1 VNPRSQD
8 VAVVGAG
15 PAGSVIARNLA
26 AAGLKVLLI
35 DKGHLHRPYLG
46 EFLSPPAR
54 AALNRM
60 QILDAGWEAGHAAA
74 HEFASCWGSANPSFR
89 NYLFDPHGHALV
101 LNRAEFDKSLT
112 AAALASGATLLRGA
126 HLSSA
131 IRSGD
136 GWKLTMA
143 QGQSLIKTE
152 CSLLVLCGGRSGNRV
167 RGLRTRRTRLDR
179 LVCFAMRLGRYDG
192 DCRPFVETYGH
203 GWVYSV
209 GLPSGE
215 LMINLFTET
224 DGNSARRIGKSL
236 DFLLAE
242 IAQCPIACSRV
253 LRSHPGSGEQAVSF
267 AADASTA
274 YTRPAAGAGWCLAGD
289 RAQSMDP
296 LSSGGIAQA
305 LQHADLVSSAIMRSS
320 SLGAVAFDEYASH
333 LDKTYA
339 AYLAGRAEVYGL
351 ERRWQTP
358 FWRRRSDPRRV
369 EAPSALA

>member
-1 VNPRSQD
+1 
-8 VAVVGAG
+8 
-15 PAGSVIARNLA
+15 
-26 AAGLKVLLI
+26 VLLI
-35 DKGHLHRPYLG
+35 DKGPPHLQYLG

-101 LNRAEFDKSLT
+101 LNRAGFDKSLT
-112 AAALASGATLLRGA
+112 AAALASGAMLLRGT
-126 HLSSA
+126 HLVSA
-131 IRSGD
+131 RRSAD
-136 GWKLTMA
+136 RWKLTMV
-143 QGQSLIKTE
+143 QGQSLIE
-152 CSLLVLCGGRSGNRV
+152 AESSLLILCGGRSGNRV
-167 RGLRTRRTRLDR
+167 RGLHASRRRLDK

-215 LMINLFTET
+215 LMINLFTES
-224 DGNSARRIGKSL
+224 DRNSHRRIGKSL

-253 LRSHPGSGEQAVSF
+253 LRSNPGSGEQAMSV
-267 AADASTA
+267 AADASSA
-274 YTRPAAGAGWCLAGD
+274 YARPAAGAGWCLAGD
-289 RAQSMDP
+289 HAQSMDP

-305 LQHADLVSSAIMRSS
+305 LQHADLVSKAITRSS
-320 SLGAVAFDEYASH
+320 SLGAVEFDEYASH

-358 FWRRRSDPRRV
+358 FWLRRSDPRRV
-369 EAPSALA
+369 EALPAFA